1 MGGLTTTFTW
11 WVKDMLDMK
20 QNQEYTIAKLQFCTV
35 TATRIKNRFIPK
47 VVISP
52 EHVLVLEEESLEIA
66 TTFAI
71 SYN

>member
-1 MGGLTTTFTW
+1 
-11 WVKDMLDMK
+11 MK